1 MKINFNM
8 SNYDIAMDFYQSVMK
23 YISVADGTDVHINEI
38 MSHLK
43 HIVATDESAL
53 AVELRQQYSE
63 EVFQFGENV

>member
-8 SNYDIAMDFYQSVMK
+8 SNYCIAMDFYQSVMK
-23 YISVADGTDVHINEI
+23 YISVADETDVHINEI

-43 HIVATDESAL
+43 HIVATDESPL
-53 AVELRQQYSE
+53 AVKLRQQYSE